1 MTFPGGSGV
10 KNLSATQEMQEIRVW
25 SLGQEDP
32 LEEEMQ
38 PTPVFL
44 PGESHGQ
51 RSLVGYSP
59 WDHKELDMT
68 EHTVRYIFY
77 MSSIKY
83 ICVWTHTRLKSVQS
97 LSHVQLF
104 ATPRTAARP
113 SPTPRAYSNSHPLS
127 WWRHP
132 TISSSVVP
140 FSSRLQSFPSL
151 GSFPMSQF
159 FASGG
164 QSVGVSA
171 LASVLPMTIQDWF
184 PLGWIGWISL
194 QSKGVSRVFSNT
206 MTETGFM
213 KRYLFFYCVMPS
225 QIF

>member
-59 WDHKELDMT
+59 LDHKELDMT

-77 MSSIKY
+77 MSSINY
-83 ICVWTHTRLKSVQS
+83 ICVWTHTQLKSVQS

-104 ATPRTAARP
+104 ATHGPQHVRHQLPELTQ
-113 SPTPRAYSNSHPLS
+113 TQHPLS

-132 TISSSVVP
+132 TISSSVIP

-164 QSVGVSA
+164 QTVGVSA
-171 LASVLPMTIQDWF
+171 SASVLPVTIQDWF

-194 QSKGVSRVFSNT
+194 QSKRLSRVFSNT